1 MHNFEYAH
9 DISYKDPYKKVESKY
24 LRTSC
29 FMLRH
34 ETTDEISSIRN
45 GRKQGL
51 LTSNTFHL
59 SYITN
64 LIDKTLIFWEI

>member
-1 MHNFEYAH
+1 MPNFEYAH
-9 DISYKDPYKKVESKY
+9 DSSYKDPYKRVESKY

-45 GRKQGL
+45 GRK
-51 LTSNTFHL
+51 
-59 SYITN
+59 
-64 LIDKTLIFWEI
+64 